1 MKLHLTPEQLRRGE
15 EFRAFASAHVAPHA
29 AKWDAAQAIP
39 RAVISEL
46 GRAGYLG
53 ATLPVEHGG
62 QGWDMVTFGL
72 LNEAL
77 GRHDSAYTGLVTVQS
92 MVSAALLKWGSAAQR
107 RECLPALARGEKIG
121 AIALTE
127 PQGGSD
133 LQAMTTRFTRS
144 DSGDDLKLNGEK
156 KWISCAQ
163 LADVFLIFG
172 KLDEKPL
179 AALVPRESPG
189 LEIEPINDLLG
200 FRAAGLA
207 QLRFHEV
214 AVPAANIVGKPGF
227 ALSHVAPV
235 GLHLGR
241 ISTAC
246 SALGLLRGCFEESTT
261 FAAAR
266 HAGAERIGDFGMIQS
281 LIARMGADL
290 AAAQLLCWSACR
302 AEDER
307 GPESFT
313 AALLAKY
320 FSSRAAVRAAAD
332 AIQIHGAAGCHESSP
347 VARFF
352 RSSKIMEI
360 IEGTTQV
367 HERIL
372 GRGFVEAAAARPP
385 PPSRDPR
392 A

>member
-1 MKLHLTPEQLRRGE
+1 MNLPLTAQQQRRGE
-15 EFRAFASAHVAPHA
+15 EFRAFAAAHVAPHA
-29 AKWDAAQAIP
+29 AQWDAAQAIP
-39 RAVISEL
+39 RAAIAEL

-62 QGWDMVTFGL
+62 QGWDAVTFGL

-77 GRHDSAYTGLVTVQS
+77 GRHDSAYTGFVTVQS
-92 MVSAALLKWGSAAQR
+92 MISAALTKWGTVAQR
-107 RECLPALARGEKIG
+107 RAWLPGLARGETIG

-127 PQGGSD
+127 SGGGSD
-133 LQAMTTRFTRS
+133 LQAMTTRFTRAG
-144 DSGDDLKLNGEK
+144 SGDDLVLNGEK

-172 KLDEKPL
+172 KLEEKTL
-179 AALVPRESPG
+179 ACLVPRDSAG
-189 LEIEPINDLLG
+189 LAIEPIQNLLG
-200 FRAAGLA
+200 FRAGGLGR
-207 QLRFHEV
+207 LSFHDV
-214 AVPAANIVGKPGF
+214 RVPAANIVGKPGF

-235 GLHLGR
+235 SLHLGR

-246 SALGLLRGCFEESTT
+246 SALGLLRGCFEESTS

-266 HAGAERIGDFGMIQS
+266 HVGPQRIGDFGMIQS
-281 LIARMGADL
+281 LLARMGADL
-290 AAAQLLCWSACR
+290 AAAELLCWNACR
-302 AEDER
+302 AEDE
-307 GPESFT
+307 GVPERFT
-313 AALLAKY
+313 SALLAKY
-320 FSSRAAVRAAAD
+320 FSSRAAVQAASD

-372 GRGFVEAAAARPP
+372 GLGFVEAAAARLS
-385 PPSRDPR
+385 PPSGGAR
-392 A
+392 

>member
-1 MKLHLTPEQLRRGE
+1 MNLHLTGEQLRRRD
-15 EFRAFASAHVAPHA
+15 EFRAFAASQVAPHA
-29 AKWDAAQAIP
+29 ATWDAAQEIP

-46 GRAGYLG
+46 GRAGYFG

-77 GRHDSAYTGLVTVQS
+77 GRHDSAYTGFITVQA

-107 RECLPALARGEKIG
+107 REWLPGLARGEKIG

-127 PQGGSD
+127 PAGGSD

-144 DSGDDLKLNGEK
+144 GRGDDLILTGEK

-172 KLDEKPL
+172 KLDELPV
-179 AALVPRESPG
+179 AALVPRESAG
-189 LEIEPINDLLG
+189 LEIEPIKDLLG
-200 FRAAGLA
+200 FRAAGLGRM
-207 QLRFHEV
+207 RFRDV
-214 AVPAANIVGKPGF
+214 PVPAANIVGKPGF

-235 GLHLGR
+235 ALHLGR

-246 SALGLLRGCFEESTT
+246 SALGLLRGCFEESATI
-261 FAAAR
+261 AAKR
-266 HAGAERIGDFGMIQS
+266 SAGRRRIGEFGMIQS
-281 LIARMGADL
+281 LLTRMGADL
-290 AAAQLLCWSACR
+290 AAADLLCWSACR

-307 GPESFT
+307 APERFT
-313 AALLAKY
+313 QALLAKY
-320 FSSRAAVRAAAD
+320 FSSRAAVHAASD
-332 AIQIHGAAGCHESSP
+332 GIQIHGAAGCHESAP
-347 VARFF
+347 IARFF
-352 RSSKIMEI
+352 RASKIMEI

-372 GRGFVEAAAARPP
+372 GQGFVEAAAAA
-385 PPSRDPR
+385 PR
-392 A
+392 FAKAP